1 MPSDRYPAFVRS
13 VDRAAREVR
22 VEVPPYTDGADV
34 WPLAQIE
41 YPIGDD
47 SKDTE
52 IRIVEGL
59 PIWVAFE
66 AGDPRYPIIT
76 GYRNPNTGNEVGW
89 RRWNHDNIEWNA
101 DSVANIN
108 AGTVCNIEA
117 ETINLTATKAINLV
131 VGGSSIKITPAQI
144 AQIAAIIKLNG

>member
-1 MPSDRYPAFVRS
+1 MPSDRYPAIIRS
-13 VDRAAREVR
+13 VDRNAREVR
-22 VEVPPYTDGADV
+22 VEVPPFTDGADV
-34 WPLAQIE
+34 LPLAEIE

-52 IRIVEGL
+52 IRLVEGL
-59 PIWVAFE
+59 PIWVAFV

-101 DSVANIN
+101 DAVVNIN
-108 AGTVCNIEA
+108 AGTTVNINA
-117 ETINLTATKAINLV
+117 ETINLNATKAINLV
-131 VGGSSIKITPAQI
+131 AGNSSIKITLAQI